1 MITDT
6 RRSPHARLGPVPI
19 GDFRI
24 NGGFWGPRLERL
36 RTVSLPAQLDQCE
49 ATGRLDN
56 FRRASGR
63 IRDRSFAGRYY
74 NDSDVHKWLEAA
86 SHMLAGADDAALEAR
101 LDAVIDEVVAAQRPD
116 GYLSSYFSLERASER
131 YSDLTN
137 KHELYCA
144 GHLIQAGLAHVR
156 ATGKRALF
164 DAAVRLADHICETF
178 GADRLRGADGHEE
191 IELALVEL
199 YRETGDR
206 RYLDRAVFFLGERG
220 LRPPRISGDAYHQD
234 HAPVRAQ
241 SEAVGH
247 AVRATYL
254 ACGMQDVSI
263 ETGDRELARAVRR
276 MWTSAFERKAYVT
289 GALGSRADGE
299 ALGADYELPNE
310 AAYAETC
317 AAVGAFMWNWRLLV
331 ASGDAAYADR
341 METALYNAVLAG
353 ISLDGR
359 AYFYANPLAQ
369 PSAGP
374 GRIAVGDAEAASSA
388 DPQVVGGYH
397 RRQPWFECACCPPNI
412 ARLLASLSGYM
423 WSIGDD
429 ELWLHIFA
437 NGALGTSLPGG
448 ERVVLRVETDYPW
461 DGVARIRVEEAPG
474 TPWALRVRIPGW
486 CEGGKVRVNGSA
498 AAEPVAGSY
507 HETRRRWQ
515 AGDTVEL
522 ALPLDVWRV
531 TSDPRVAANRGRVAF
546 ARGPVVY
553 CFEGCDHD
561 VPDVDDLVFAG
572 SDLPTATYRPD
583 VFDGVTVL
591 EGTTGTA
598 RGAGSS
604 TRVRAVPYH
613 AWANRAPGSM
623 RVWVR
628 SG

>member
-1 MITDT
+1 
-6 RRSPHARLGPVPI
+6 
-19 GDFRI
+19 
-24 NGGFWGPRLERL
+24 
-36 RTVSLPAQLDQCE
+36 
-49 ATGRLDN
+49 
-56 FRRASGR
+56 
-63 IRDRSFAGRYY
+63 
-74 NDSDVHKWLEAA
+74 
-86 SHMLAGADDAALEAR
+86 
-101 LDAVIDEVVAAQRPD
+101 
-116 GYLSSYFSLERASER
+116 
-131 YSDLTN
+131 
-137 KHELYCA
+137 
-144 GHLIQAGLAHVR
+144 
-156 ATGKRALF
+156 
-164 DAAVRLADHICETF
+164 
-178 GADRLRGADGHEE
+178 
-191 IELALVEL
+191 
-199 YRETGDR
+199 
-206 RYLDRAVFFLGERG
+206 
-220 LRPPRISGDAYHQD
+220 
-234 HAPVRAQ
+234 
-241 SEAVGH
+241 
-247 AVRATYL
+247 
-254 ACGMQDVSI
+254 
-263 ETGDRELARAVRR
+263 
-276 MWTSAFERKAYVT
+276 
-289 GALGSRADGE
+289 
-299 ALGADYELPNE
+299 
-310 AAYAETC
+310 
-317 AAVGAFMWNWRLLV
+317 
-331 ASGDAAYADR
+331 

-461 DGVARIRVEEAPG
+461 GRRGADPSRGGAGHAVGAAGPNPGVVRGRKGAGQRLRRGGACRGLVSRDAAALAGGRHGGAGVA
-474 TPWALRVRIPGW
+474 
-486 CEGGKVRVNGSA
+486 
-498 AAEPVAGSY
+498 AG
-507 HETRRRWQ
+507 RA
-515 AGDTVEL
+515 AGDERS
-522 ALPLDVWRV
+522 AGGREP
-531 TSDPRVAANRGRVAF
+531 GRVAF

-583 VFDGVTVL
+583 VLDGVTVL